1 MALAVENASI
11 VIPMISSEYQNSENC
26 EKELSYADTLKK
38 NVIPVL
44 LEPNFRPSG
53 WLALVIARFKYV
65 DIRSDDEIAHCLI
78 ATSSEQLTVSFSMK
92 TSLYYHHRKV
102 KLA

>member
-78 ATSSEQLTVSFSMK
+78 ATSSEHQLETL
-92 TSLYYHHRKV
+92 T
-102 KLA
+102 

>member
-1 MALAVENASI
+1 
-11 VIPMISSEYQNSENC
+11 MISTEYQNSENC

-53 WLALVIARFKYV
+53 WLALVIAREDTALK
-65 DIRSDDEIAHCLI
+65 SLI
-78 ATSSEQLTVSFSMK
+78 FGK
-92 TSLYYHHRKV
+92 NRK
-102 KLA
+102 KIKANTGDLFLFYG